1 MSWQPYL
8 TDVHTGLLGAPIDI
22 PSFSWSMDVN
32 DSSLSTTKSKK
43 VGLDQV
49 QNVTVPWDTIPG
61 GTPRERYEAIQE
73 GRVGLCL
80 MWERDGKRTPILWGA
95 IGGREDSYESA
106 SFTAESVYALLGDRV
121 LCREG
126 AFKDGTST
134 DTIAFT
140 GMSMRGIASEVGYL
154 CTNGKPG
161 GELPVDWQ
169 YRGEAHQRRSGE
181 DPTIHTRTYE
191 AWNVGNQTGK
201 QVLDKLAHV
210 IDGVDMTFRPYLA
223 DSQHVRLLFTAGTDG
238 DLYLGQDV
246 MHSFTSFQGGG
257 TLENV
262 KVTYRGPVQ
271 RVYATGAGQDQATL
285 TTLAQDLT
293 LVSTSNPMAL
303 RESTLSDTDAT
314 NLDLLRKAAADALTA
329 RLAPIMQIQ
338 ADYWCDDENTPDMG
352 DMWPGDLVRLH
363 LTDYPT
369 LPDGVYTLRV
379 MQMSG
384 DATSKIHLLFDVAP
398 IPYYEEA

>member
-8 TDVHTGLLGAPIDI
+8 TDVHTGLLGAPIDL

-49 QNVTVPWDTIPG
+49 ENVTVPWDTIPG
-61 GTPRERYEAIQE
+61 GTQREKYEAIQA

-80 MWERDGKRTPILWGA
+80 MWERDGHQTPILWGA
-95 IGGREDSYESA
+95 ISGREDSYESA
-106 SFTAESVYALLGDRV
+106 SFTVESVYSILGDRI

-126 AFKDGTST
+126 AFKTGTST
-134 DTIAFT
+134 DTITYT

-154 CTNGKPG
+154 CTNCKPG

-169 YRGEAHQRRSGE
+169 YRGESHQRRGGE
-181 DPTIHTRTYE
+181 DPTIHTRSYE

-201 QVLDKLAHV
+201 QVFDKLAHV

-223 DSQHVRLLFTAGTDG
+223 DSQHVRLRFTAGTDS
-238 DLYLGQDV
+238 DLYLGQDRL
-246 MHSFTSFQGGG
+246 HSFTSWRGGG

-262 KVTYRGPVQ
+262 KATYNSPTQ

-285 TTLAQDLT
+285 TTLAQNLT
-293 LVSTSNPMAL
+293 TLTTTTPMLL
-303 RESTLSDTDAT
+303 RESTLSDTDVT
-314 NLDLLRKAAADALTA
+314 DLNLLKQKAQDSLDAN
-329 RLAPIMQIQ
+329 RRSVIQ
-338 ADYWCDDENTPDMG
+338 LEGDYYCDDENTPDMG
-352 DMWPGDLVRLH
+352 DLWPGELIQLH
-363 LTDYPT
+363 LADYPT

-379 MQMSG
+379 MQMRG
-384 DATSKIHLLFDVAP
+384 DASSKIHLLFDITTNP
-398 IPYYEEA
+398 YEE

>member
-1 MSWQPYL
+1 MSWRPYL
-8 TDVHTGLLGAPIDI
+8 TDVHTGLLGAPIDL

-61 GTPRERYEAIQE
+61 GTPRERYEAIEE
-73 GRVGLCL
+73 GHVGLCL
-80 MWERDGKRTPILWGA
+80 MWERDGHQTPILWGA
-95 IGGREDSYESA
+95 ISGREDSYESA
-106 SFTAESVYALLGDRV
+106 SFTVESVYSILGDRI

-126 AFKDGTST
+126 AFKTGTST

-154 CTNGKPG
+154 CTNCKPG

-169 YRGEAHQRRSGE
+169 YRGESHQRRSGE
-181 DPTIHTRTYE
+181 DSTIHTRRYE

-223 DSQHVRLLFTAGTDG
+223 DSQHVRLRFTAGTDS
-238 DLYLGQDV
+238 DLYLGQDRF
-246 MHSFTSFQGGG
+246 HSFTSWRSGG

-262 KVTYRGPVQ
+262 KATYNSPTQ

-285 TTLAQDLT
+285 TTLAQNLT
-293 LVSTSNPMAL
+293 TLTTITPMLL
-303 RESTLSDTDAT
+303 RESTLSDTDVT
-314 NLDLLRKAAADALTA
+314 DLNLLKQKAQDSLDAN
-329 RLAPIMQIQ
+329 RRSVIQ
-338 ADYWCDDENTPDMG
+338 LEGDYYCDDENTPDMG
-352 DMWPGDLVRLH
+352 NLWPGELIQLH
-363 LTDYPT
+363 LADYPT

-379 MQMSG
+379 MQMRG
-384 DATSKIHLLFDVAP
+384 DASSKIHLLFDITTNP
-398 IPYYEEA
+398 YEE

>member
-61 GTPRERYEAIQE
+61 GTQRAKYEAIQA

-80 MWERDGKRTPILWGA
+80 MWERDCYQTPILWGA
-95 IGGREDSYESA
+95 ISGREDSYESA
-106 SFTAESVYALLGDRV
+106 SFTVESVYSILGDRI

-134 DTIAFT
+134 DTITYT

-154 CTNGKPG
+154 CTSCKPG

-169 YRGEAHQRRSGE
+169 YRGESHQRRGGE
-181 DPTIHTRTYE
+181 NPTIHTRNYE

-201 QVLDKLAHV
+201 QVFDKLAQV
-210 IDGVDMTFRPYLA
+210 IDGVDMTFRPYMPDA
-223 DSQHVRLLFTAGTDG
+223 QHVRLRFLAGTDS
-238 DLYLGQDV
+238 DLYLGQHV
-246 MHSFTSFQGGG
+246 VHGFSSFHGGG

-262 KVTYRGPVQ
+262 KVTYGDPIQ

-285 TTLAQDLT
+285 TTLAQNLT
-293 LVSTSNPMAL
+293 LVSNTHPMLL
-303 RESTLSDTDAT
+303 REATLSDTDAAS
-314 NLDLLRKAAADALTA
+314 LDLLRKAAANALTA

-338 ADYWCDDENTPDMG
+338 ADYWCDDDNTPDMG
-352 DMWPGDLVRLH
+352 DMWPGELVQLH

-369 LPDGVYTLRV
+369 LPDDVYTLRV
-379 MQMSG
+379 MEMSG
-384 DATSKIHLLFDVAP
+384 DNTSKIHLLFDVTT
-398 IPYYEEA
+398 IPYYEA